1 MCYVLYMVECLEA
14 SMLAGSALY
23 YYMLVS
29 WALLLHTLPYVNT
42 PQYWYLCYIVWN
54 IQHAHGHNKP
64 LTVLCTY
71 HRMFYA
77 VGTAALC
84 QRHYCF
90 IYFMPCSVVGVV
102 PWAVLLHYYM
112 PHVLCQGH
120 CRFIYCML
128 HTNGSLSEEF
138 LE

>member
-1 MCYVLYMVECLEA
+1 MKY
-14 SMLAGSALY
+14 S
-23 YYMLVS
+23 
-29 WALLLHTLPYVNT
+29 
-42 PQYWYLCYIVWN
+42 N

-84 QRHYCF
+84 QRHYYF
-90 IYFMPCSVVGVV
+90 IYCIPCSVVGVV

-112 PHVLCQGH
+112 LCTST
-120 CRFIYCML
+120 CVVPRAL
-128 HTNGSLSEEF
+128 SLYI
-138 LE
+138 LYAAY